1 MDKLHAMQVFV
12 RVAETGGF
20 ARAADKLGMSPPSV
34 TSAVRNLETH
44 LGAQLLTRTTRKVSL
59 TDDGRAYLERCNR
72 VLAEIEETEAAL
84 KRTSTEPQGRLRV
97 EMPTGLGHLYVTP
110 ALPAFCQ
117 RYPKVSVVMTM
128 GDRFVNLSEE
138 DVDVIVRVGELA
150 DSPMVA
156 RRLYD
161 ARFVTCA
168 SPAYLERCGVPMI
181 PDDLAGHN
189 CLGYFSASLGRSA
202 EWSFAREGVEKAYSP
217 TGSLHLN
224 NPEALVD
231 LAIAGAG
238 IVNLLETGVAP
249 ALRDGKLVGILA
261 NWQVPAQPVSA
272 LYWPSRHL
280 SARVRVFVDFLSELF
295 AHQLPHLRPVRTAYG
310 RGG

>member
-1 MDKLHAMQVFV
+1 MQVFA
-12 RVAETGGF
+12 RVAELGGF
-20 ARAADKLGMSPPSV
+20 ARAADRLGISPASV
-34 TSAVRNLETH
+34 TTAVRNLEIH
-44 LGAQLLTRTTRKVSL
+44 LGASLLTRTTRKVRL

-72 VLAEIEETEAAL
+72 VLAEIDETEAAI

-110 ALPAFCQ
+110 ALPAFSR
-117 RYPKVSVVMTM
+117 RYPKVVVVMTM
-128 GDRFVNLSEE
+128 GDRFVDLSEE

-150 DSPMVA
+150 DSSMVA

-161 ARFVTCA
+161 ARFITCA
-168 SPAYLERCGVPMI
+168 SPDYLRRCGTPVTPQEL
-181 PDDLAGHN
+181 DRHN

-202 EWSFAREGVEKAYSP
+202 SWQFGRNGMSAEHVPS
-217 TGSLHLN
+217 GSLHLN

-238 IVNLLETGVAP
+238 IIHLLETGVTA
-249 ALRDGKLVGILA
+249 ALRSGDLVAILPD
-261 NWQVPAQPVSA
+261 WQAKALPVSA

-280 SARVRVFVDFLSELF
+280 SARVRVFVDFLDELF
-295 AHQLPHLRPVRTAYG
+295 AAHVPRLRAGRPAYG